1 MKRTDA
7 AFKAVIDLYR
17 QIIQTYGAG
26 STQAIKTRRYIADI
40 AGREGHTAMEAVR
53 QEVKRGNENRLKEI
67 QQAQPTTTSAQ
78 PVIGQKKTSDR
89 QVVMKSWEP
98 ASTRQSLPQHEGSHA
113 VEGDATEMILLED
126 ITTFSPAALSK
137 KYSKEAL
144 LAALSSNG
152 IEAQENA
159 SAKQLAAQLIQQ
171 YKA

>member
-1 MKRTDA
+1 MKRTDQ
-7 AFKAVIDLYR
+7 AFQTILDLYR

-26 STQAIKTRRYIADI
+26 SMQAIKTRKYIADI

-67 QQAQPTTTSAQ
+67 QQAQPTTTNAH
-78 PVIGQKKTSDR
+78 PVVAQKKTQSL
-89 QVVMKSWEP
+89 QKVMKSWEP
-98 ASTRQSLPQHEGSHA
+98 AATRQSLPQDEGSLV
-113 VEGDATEMILLED
+113 VEGSEAEMILLED

-159 SAKQLAAQLIQQ
+159 SAKQLAAQLIQHF
-171 YKA
+171 KA